1 MQTASFDYTIRNA
14 QGTIIGTATYA
25 NEALDAGAAEHERTG
40 EVVSVHAP
48 DGTEVACYGKR
59 AVAPDPEEAIGTEV
73 SAARSTASLAALHE
87 SLAPRPRREVALRL
101 RTRAVGSPAGERRQP
116 LRLPGRAAAG
126 PGRPDPCRAPPLS
139 PRGPPEARPRRGGV
153 AVDVPS
159 ARRSVRV
166 AEGE

>member
-87 SLAPRPRREVALRL
+87 IAWHRDPAEKWHYDYGLALSAAQRENDDNLSAFQAALL
-101 RTRAVGSPAGERRQP
+101 QGQA
-116 LRLPGRAAAG
+116 
-126 PGRPDPCRAPPLS
+126 DPTL
-139 PRGPPEARPRRGGV
+139 
-153 AVDVPS
+153 
-159 ARRSVRV
+159 
-166 AEGE
+166 AEHLH